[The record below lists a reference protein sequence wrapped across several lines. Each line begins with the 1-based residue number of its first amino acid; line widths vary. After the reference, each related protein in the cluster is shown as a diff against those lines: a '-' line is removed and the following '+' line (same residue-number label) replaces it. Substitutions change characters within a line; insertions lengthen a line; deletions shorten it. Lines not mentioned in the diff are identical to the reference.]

1 MAKQLDPNHLALM
14 RAATDARDLLRQTI
28 PIIEAGN
35 KGVYTPEQV
44 ETMYL
49 NVVDATN
56 ILRMAVKGRG

>member
-56 ILRMAVKGRG
+56 ILRMAVKGRE